1 MGTTYAWLIQS
12 LISKFGFVYEDNNVQ
27 LPKPIFRPIPLIY
40 KIGVSVL
47 IAVFLVIGLL
57 GLILPIIP
65 GILFLVL
72 AVFLMTRV
80 SRRAATYAHSQA
92 WYHRQMSH
100 LNATRH
106 LSAGDR
112 VKYSFLI
119 AARGTVNAIKR
130 LFKTIR
136 KGRRT

>member
-1 MGTTYAWLIQS
+1 MIYAWFIWS
-12 LISKFGFVYEDNNVQ
+12 LIFTTDCVPEDNNVQ
-27 LPKPIFRPIPLIY
+27 LPEPIFRPIPLIY

-47 IAVFLVIGLL
+47 IAVFLFIGLL

-92 WYHRQMSH
+92 WYHRHMGQ

-106 LSAGDR
+106 LSAGVR
-112 VKYSFLI
+112 LKFGFLI

-130 LFKTIR
+130 LFNNIR
-136 KGRRT
+136 KGR

>member
-1 MGTTYAWLIQS
+1 M
-12 LISKFGFVYEDNNVQ
+12 Q

-40 KIGVSVL
+40 KIGFSVL
-47 IAVFLVIGLL
+47 IAIFLVIGLI

-92 WYHRQMSH
+92 WYHRHMGQ

-112 VKYSFLI
+112 LKFGLLI

-130 LFKTIR
+130 LFNTIR
-136 KGRRT
+136 KGL

>member
-1 MGTTYAWLIQS
+1 MIYAWLVQS
-12 LISKFGFVYEDNNVQ
+12 LIFKIDCVTEDNNVQ

-40 KIGVSVL
+40 KIGFSVL
-47 IAVFLVIGLL
+47 IAVFLVIGLI

-92 WYHRQMSH
+92 WYHRHMGQ

-106 LSAGDR
+106 LPAGDR
-112 VKYSFLI
+112 LKFGFLI
-119 AARGTVNAIKR
+119 AARGTINAIKR
-130 LFKTIR
+130 LFNILI
-136 KGRRT
+136 KGC

>member
-1 MGTTYAWLIQS
+1 M
-12 LISKFGFVYEDNNVQ
+12 ISTIGLVYEDNNMQ

-47 IAVFLVIGLL
+47 ISVFLVIGLL

-65 GILFLVL
+65 GLLFLVL

-92 WYHRQMSH
+92 RYHRHMGH
-100 LNATRH
+100 YNATRH

-112 VKYSFLI
+112 LKYSFLI

-130 LFKTIR
+130 FFKTIR
-136 KGRRT
+136 KDR